1 MGLSRPLFPL
11 FFVFSNLPMTQI
23 EVWISG
29 GGSDHTTTC
38 NNIDYSDI
46 KIFDV
51 IQRPYLYPSLS
62 LKHRFCIPKFSQHA
76 TKDGKNCSV
85 GRSLGWKEDRV

>member
-1 MGLSRPLFPL
+1 MGEATTLPLVPQPL
-11 FFVFSNLPMTQI
+11 DIMF
-23 EVWISG
+23 E
-29 GGSDHTTTC
+29 C
-38 NNIDYSDI
+38 NNIVYSDI